1 MAALVLLIGAPALVH
16 AGRTNTT
23 SSSTNAVSKPYP
35 LNYCIVSGDKIGGD
49 MGKPITTNYLGQQI
63 IFCCSDCPA
72 DFSKNPQ
79 KYMKKLAAAEKKQ
92 AAKTDKKQQIS
103 GY

>member
-1 MAALVLLIGAPALVH
+1 
-16 AGRTNTT
+16 
-23 SSSTNAVSKPYP
+23 
-35 LNYCIVSGDKIGGD
+35 

-79 KYMKKLAAAEKKQ
+79 KYMKKLAAAEKK
-92 AAKTDKKQQIS
+92 AVKAK
-103 GY
+103 